1 MIWLF
6 SKINIE
12 LPFNSIDEIFIPAT
26 FPIQVVVVGDGSGDP
41 VHIAGDKLS
50 DRVELIKIGKESG
63 MPNAVRETRTSL
75 GNKIF
80 EWVV

>member
-1 MIWLF
+1 MLCLA
-6 SKINIE
+6 NIKFA
-12 LPFNSIDEIFIPAT
+12 FNSINEIFIPAT
-26 FPIQVVVVGDGSGDP
+26 FPVQVVIVGDGSGDP
-41 VHIAGDKLS
+41 IHISGDKLS

-80 EWVV
+80 E

>member
-1 MIWLF
+1 M
-6 SKINIE
+6 
-12 LPFNSIDEIFIPAT
+12 
-26 FPIQVVVVGDGSGDP
+26 GDGSGDP

-80 EWVV
+80 E